1 MYGESIW
8 KSKGAEIR
16 NCSYFMENVQTKIT
30 VKELRNVLELPR
42 SIFYRSLQ
50 RTEDLKDDIGVQTH
64 RHQANRTDC
73 P

>member
-1 MYGESIW
+1 
-8 KSKGAEIR
+8 
-16 NCSYFMENVQTKIT
+16 MENVQTKIT

>member
-1 MYGESIW
+1 MRKVSGNRKGLKSETVVTLW
-8 KSKGAEIR
+8 K
-16 NCSYFMENVQTKIT
+16 NVQTKIT

-50 RTEDLKDDIGVQTH
+50 RTEDLKDDIWVQTH
-64 RHQANRTDC
+64 HHQANRTDC

>member
-1 MYGESIW
+1 MEKLSGNRKGLKSETVVTLW
-8 KSKGAEIR
+8 K
-16 NCSYFMENVQTKIT
+16 NVQTKIT

>member
-1 MYGESIW
+1 MGKVSGNRKGL
-8 KSKGAEIR
+8 KSKTVVTLWK
-16 NCSYFMENVQTKIT
+16 NVQTKIT

>member
-1 MYGESIW
+1 MGKLSRNRKGLKSETVVTLW
-8 KSKGAEIR
+8 K
-16 NCSYFMENVQTKIT
+16 NVQTKIT

-64 RHQANRTDC
+64 RHQANRTAC

>member
-1 MYGESIW
+1 MGKVSGNRKGLKSETVVTLW
-8 KSKGAEIR
+8 K
-16 NCSYFMENVQTKIT
+16 NVQTKIT

>member
-1 MYGESIW
+1 MGKLSRNRKGLKSETVVTLW
-8 KSKGAEIR
+8 KNLK
-16 NCSYFMENVQTKIT
+16 TKIT

>member
-1 MYGESIW
+1 MGKLSRNRKGLKSETVVTLW
-8 KSKGAEIR
+8 K
-16 NCSYFMENVQTKIT
+16 NVQTKIT

>member
-1 MYGESIW
+1 MGKLSRNRKGLKSETVVTLW
-8 KSKGAEIR
+8 K
-16 NCSYFMENVQTKIT
+16 NVQTKIT

-50 RTEDLKDDIGVQTH
+50 RTEDLKDDIGVQAH
-64 RHQANRTDC
+64 RHQANRTAC